1 MRLGD
6 APDGLYSQIITL
18 GPTRGCAQTGI

>member
-1 MRLGD
+1 LGD
-6 APDGLYSQIITL
+6 APDGLDSQITPL